1 MVGVAAVFGA
11 SSASGHHAPIIFDQD
26 SVIGIQG
33 TISRFDWTNP
43 HVYVFVEGSGP
54 TGDVVE
60 WQLETDATP
69 ILLRNGWTRESLR
82 PGDRVS
88 ARANPDRVSERA
100 HGLLIEIEKAD
111 GTILSPTGGLPGGA
125 RPDSSATG
133 LAGQWEQRF
142 ETFARLNGR
151 VPTIAVTEKGAAA
164 RAAYDIRT
172 ENPMAR
178 CIPYPSPVIV
188 GLPQYVN
195 EIEVRD
201 DRVIFR
207 LEFYGVERVVYMD
220 GRSHPESGER
230 TVQGHS
236 IGRWEADNVLVVDT
250 ALFADHRSTFPG
262 SGLPSGADKHVVER
276 YALSEDGT
284 RISIEFTLEDPEYL
298 AEPFTGTLEWHHA
311 PHLDFSPFDCDSGQA
326 TRFMREPPR
335 SRWHQCHRLT
345 RAYR

>member
-1 MVGVAAVFGA
+1 MVGVAAVIGA
-11 SSASGHHAPIIFDQD
+11 SAASGHHSPIIFDQD
-26 SVIGIQG
+26 SVISIQG

-69 ILLRNGWTRESLR
+69 ILLRNGWTRESLQ
-82 PGDRVS
+82 PGDPVS
-88 ARANPDRVSERA
+88 ARANPDRMAARA
-100 HGLLIEIEKAD
+100 HGLLVEIEKAD

-125 RPDSSATG
+125 PSDSAASS
-133 LAGQWEQRF
+133 LAGHWEQRF
-142 ETFARLNGR
+142 ESFARLNAS
-151 VPTIAVTEKGAAA
+151 VPAIAVTDKGAAA
-164 RAAYDIRT
+164 KTRYEIRT
-172 ENPMAR
+172 DNPMAR
-178 CIPYPSPVIV
+178 CIAYPSPVIV

-195 EIEVRD
+195 EIEVLD

-207 LEFYGVERVVYMD
+207 MEFYGVERVVYTD

-262 SGLPSGADKHVVER
+262 SGLPSGTEKRVLER
-276 YALSEDGT
+276 YALSADGT
-284 RISIEFTLEDPEYL
+284 RVSIDFTLEDPEFL
-298 AEPFTGTLEWHHA
+298 AEPVTGTLEWNHA
-311 PHLDFSPFDCDSGQA
+311 PHLDFSPFGCDSGQA

-335 SRWHQCHRLT
+335 SR
-345 RAYR
+345 

>member
-1 MVGVAAVFGA
+1 MTVTRIDLLVGVACVVGA
-11 SSASGHHAPIIFDQD
+11 STASGHHAPIIFDQD
-26 SVIGIQG
+26 SVVSIQG
-33 TISRFDWTNP
+33 TISRFDWSNP
-43 HVYVFVEGSGP
+43 HVYVFVEGVGP
-54 TGDVVE
+54 TGDAVE

-88 ARANPDRVSERA
+88 ARAHPDRVSERA
-100 HGLLIEIEKAD
+100 HGLLIEIEKSD
-111 GTILSPTGGLPGGA
+111 GTILSPTAGLPGGV
-125 RPDSSATG
+125 RPDSAATS
-133 LAGQWEQRF
+133 LAGHWEQRF
-142 ETFARLNGR
+142 ETFARLNAS
-151 VPTIAVTEKGAAA
+151 VPAIPVTDKGAAA
-164 RAAYDIRT
+164 KAAYDIRT

-178 CIPYPSPVIV
+178 CIPYPPPVVV

-195 EIEVRD
+195 EIEVLD

-236 IGRWEADNVLVVDT
+236 IGRWESDNVLVVDT
-250 ALFADHRSTFPG
+250 TLFADHRSTFPG

-276 YALSEDGT
+276 YALSDDGS
-284 RISIEFTLEDPEYL
+284 RIMIEFTLEDPEYL
-298 AEPFTGTLEWHHA
+298 AEPFTGTLEWNHA

-326 TRFMREPPR
+326 TRFMREPPED
-335 SRWHQCHRLT
+335 SR
-345 RAYR
+345 

>member
-1 MVGVAAVFGA
+1 MLGVAAVCGA
-11 SSASGHHAPIIFDQD
+11 CSASGHHAPIIFDQD
-26 SVIGIQG
+26 SVISLQG

-43 HVYVFVEGSGP
+43 HVYVFVEGRDP
-54 TGDVVE
+54 AGDVLE

-69 ILLRNGWTRESLR
+69 ILLRNGWTRESLQ

-100 HGLLIEIEKAD
+100 HGLLIEIEKED

-125 RPDSSATG
+125 PLDSAASS
-133 LAGQWEQRF
+133 LAGHWEQRY
-142 ETFARLNGR
+142 ESFARLFAR

-164 RAAYDIRT
+164 RAGYDIRT
-172 ENPMAR
+172 DNPMAR

-195 EIEVRD
+195 EIQILD

-207 LEFYGVERVVYMD
+207 MEFYGAERVVYTD

-262 SGLPSGADKHVVER
+262 SGLPSGTEKRVLER
-276 YALSEDGT
+276 YALSADGT
-284 RISIEFTLEDPEYL
+284 RIVIDFTLEDPEFL
-298 AEPFTGTLEWHHA
+298 AEPFSGTLVWHHA
-311 PHLDFSPFDCDSGQA
+311 PHLDFSPFGCDSGQA

-335 SRWHQCHRLT
+335 SR
-345 RAYR
+345 

>member
-1 MVGVAAVFGA
+1 MVGVAAVIGA
-11 SSASGHHAPIIFDQD
+11 SSASGHHSPIIFDQD

-69 ILLRNGWTRESLR
+69 ILLRNGWTRESLQ

-88 ARANPDRVSERA
+88 ARANPDRMAARA
-100 HGLLIEIEKAD
+100 HGLLVEIEKTD

-125 RPDSSATG
+125 LPGGALPGGALPDSAATS
-133 LAGQWEQRF
+133 LAGHWEQRF
-142 ETFARLNGR
+142 ESFARLNAS
-151 VPTIAVTEKGAAA
+151 VPTIAVTDEGAAA
-164 RAAYDIRT
+164 RAGYDIRT
-172 ENPMAR
+172 DNPMAR
-178 CIPYPSPVIV
+178 CIPYPPPVIV

-195 EIEVRD
+195 EIEILD

-207 LEFYGVERVVYMD
+207 MEFYGVERVVYTD
-220 GRSHPESGER
+220 GRSHSASGER

-262 SGLPSGADKHVVER
+262 SGLSSGADKHVLER
-276 YALSEDGT
+276 YALSADGT
-284 RISIEFTLEDPEYL
+284 RIVIDFTLEDPEFL
-298 AEPFTGTLEWHHA
+298 AEPFSGTLVWHHA
-311 PHLDFSPFDCDSGQA
+311 PHLDFSPFGCDSGQA

-335 SRWHQCHRLT
+335 SR
-345 RAYR
+345 